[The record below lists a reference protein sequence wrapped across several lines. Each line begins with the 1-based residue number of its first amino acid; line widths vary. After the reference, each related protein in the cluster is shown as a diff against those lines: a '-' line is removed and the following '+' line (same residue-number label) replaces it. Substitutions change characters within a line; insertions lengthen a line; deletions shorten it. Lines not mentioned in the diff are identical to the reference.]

1 MIDTVFRENCEP
13 QTYATGIKEVWR
25 VPKENHRDGLVLH
38 TVGWPVDKC
47 TYAGSFVYHLTD
59 WGAEEEETLIALG
72 YVVSLDYENAYLS
85 PPAEFQRWKVRFKLA
100 FFIYSQNH

>member
-1 MIDTVFRENCEP
+1 M
-13 QTYATGIKEVWR
+13 
-25 VPKENHRDGLVLH
+25 PKENHRDGLVLH

-85 PPAEFQRWKVRFKLA
+85 PPAEFQRWKVCFRLYYHFFYIQYPFNPFLASSIDFK
-100 FFIYSQNH
+100 NVGRR

>member
-1 MIDTVFRENCEP
+1 M
-13 QTYATGIKEVWR
+13 
-25 VPKENHRDGLVLH
+25 VLH

-85 PPAEFQRWKVRFKLA
+85 PPAEFQRWKVRFKLFCPF
-100 FFIYSQNH
+100 FFIYSQYHRISNPFLASSIDFKNVGRW

>member
-1 MIDTVFRENCEP
+1 M
-13 QTYATGIKEVWR
+13 
-25 VPKENHRDGLVLH
+25 PKENHRDGLVLH

-85 PPAEFQRWKVRFKLA
+85 PPAEFQRWKVCFTLYNHFFVFYLKLKYPFNPFLASSIDFK
-100 FFIYSQNH
+100 NVGRR